1 MTVLGHAP
9 ASARRGRR
17 HCRLLAGVV
26 SGLMLAGNAG
36 AEEGPLQPPQDHA
49 LESAA
54 LVAQAAHERE
64 SGHYLEARRLCEQA
78 LLLDASSAAAH
89 RELTAI
95 DEILAGHP
103 ASGAQQEYPAA
114 PELRRQEILAEA
126 RMAAHRADLLAAEGR
141 TEDAVAQVEPAIAAL
156 DSIKGQLGTDA
167 DQELDR
173 LRAIDARLRT
183 QAVEDEEEARTR
195 ARQGDLTAAER
206 ATRTLVASGKSAY
219 QERYDRIA
227 ALRRNHHLEL
237 ALDESRRLMQDYPAE
252 TSAETLFRKL
262 LAEVHVQRR
271 LSTQEQ
277 KRELLE
283 ETREQIEIELL
294 PAGIDGT
301 PVYPPDFFDRHAQLG
316 SLEAPA
322 ETPAWKLRL
331 LDTLAKRVS
340 LDLNGDNGIDAIA
353 ALAKANQINLVID
366 PAIQGGGDKPVTL
379 KVGDIRL
386 DHALTYITAQ
396 MGTTWQLAE
405 GLVYVGGSH
414 QSAPVNKIYDV
425 STLTFP
431 LADHGGWKLGFNAG
445 GGAGAAGANGGALF
459 QKVEET
465 KATNTPEDVVDLLKK
480 AVSPETWEKDA
491 NAIAIHGQMLF
502 VTAPPEVQE
511 LIHQFIRAQEHQH
524 SLQVKV
530 TTRWVEADDSY
541 LEEIGVD
548 WGNLANNSL
557 LPAWVSPYSPTQVA
571 DGVYKETSTYGIE
584 GNDVNGLPAVKVNNL
599 PIALNPGL
607 NVSVARIGQTQL
619 SAIFTANETEGRSL
633 FATAPAVTTLN
644 GVAASCFFG
653 QEIAYISSYDVVAST
668 LEPQISVLSVGS
680 ALMVKP
686 FVSAD
691 RKYVLM
697 DLTPATASAQL
708 FTEILFAPRIITT
721 GNATFY
727 DGEVPYPIELPNVLI
742 KELSTT
748 VPVPDGATL
757 IIGGFGQ
764 TIDQQTATRIPL
776 LGNIPFLGRLFGRR
790 GRYSQRLKLYCLAN
804 VSIINY
810 DELEATQ

>member
-1 MTVLGHAP
+1 MSAGHAP
-9 ASARRGRR
+9 AIARARRR

-26 SGLMLAGNAG
+26 SGLMLASGAC
-36 AEEGPLQPPQDHA
+36 AEEAPTQPPQDHA
-49 LESAA
+49 LEASG
-54 LVAQAAHERE
+54 LVAQAAHARE

-78 LLLDASSAAAH
+78 ILLDASSAAAH
-89 RELTAI
+89 RELAAI

-103 ASGAQQEYPAA
+103 AQGSMEEYPAA
-114 PELRRQEILAEA
+114 TELKRQEILADA
-126 RMAAHRADLLAAEGR
+126 RMAADRADLLAAEGR
-141 TEDAVAQVEPAIAAL
+141 SEDAVAQLEPAIAAL
-156 DSIKGQLGTDA
+156 DAIKAQLGPDA
-167 DQELDR
+167 AQELDR
-173 LRAIDARLRT
+173 LKTVDARLRT
-183 QAVEDEEEARTR
+183 QAVEDEEAAR
-195 ARQGDLTAAER
+195 ARVRKGDLTAAEQ
-206 ATRTLVASGKSAY
+206 ATRALVASGKSAY

-237 ALDESRRLMQDYPAE
+237 ALDEARRLMQEYPAE
-252 TSAETLFRKL
+252 ASAEALFRRL
-262 LAEVHVQRR
+262 LVEVHEQRR
-271 LSTQEQ
+271 LSTEE
-277 KRELLE
+277 KRRELLE
-283 ETREQIEIELL
+283 ETREQIEIDLIPE
-294 PAGIDGT
+294 GIDGM
-301 PVYPPDFFDRHAQLG
+301 PVYPPDFAERHTELS

-322 ETPAWKLRL
+322 ETPPWKVRL
-331 LDTLAKRVS
+331 LDTLAKHVS
-340 LDLNGDNGIDAIA
+340 LDLNGESGLDAIA
-353 ALAKANQINLVID
+353 ALAKANEINLVID
-366 PAIQGGGDKPVTL
+366 PALQAGGEKPVTL

-386 DHALTYITAQ
+386 DHALSYITAQ
-396 MGTTWQLAE
+396 MGTAWQLAD

-414 QSAPVNKIYDV
+414 ESTPIIKVYDV

-431 LADHGGWKLGFNAG
+431 LADHGGWKLGFNMTSQGAG
-445 GGAGAAGANGGALF
+445 GNGPNLF

-465 KATNTPEDVVDLLKK
+465 KPTNTPEDVVDLLKK
-480 AVSPETWEKDA
+480 AVSPDTWAKDT
-491 NAIAIHGQMLF
+491 NGIAIHGQMLF
-502 VTAPPEVQE
+502 VTAPPDVQE

-548 WGNLANNSL
+548 WGNLASNSL
-557 LPAWVSPYSPTQVA
+557 LPNWVSPLSPTAVA
-571 DGVYKETSTYGIE
+571 DGVYKETMTYALQ
-584 GNDVNGLPAVKVNNL
+584 GNDVNTLPPAAVNNL

-607 NVSVARIGQTQL
+607 NVSVARIGNTQT

-644 GVAASCFFG
+644 GVQASCFFG

-680 ALMVKP
+680 SLIIKP

-691 RKYVLM
+691 QKYVLM
-697 DLTPATASAQL
+697 DLTPASASAQL

-757 IIGGFGQ
+757 IIGGFGN
-764 TIDQQTATRIPL
+764 TIDQQTATRIPF

-810 DELEATQ
+810 DELEATL